1 MDAMERL
8 LGVLRRLSIV
18 GVWVLGFLFAVYVVN
33 DPAWHENVG
42 WRQVMLLLASFML
55 IAAGIGLVNWIFTG
69 HHDLKKSKKREFTED
84 PE

>member
-18 GVWVLGFLFAVYVVN
+18 GVWVLGFLFAHYAVN
-33 DPAWHENVG
+33 DPAWHENLR
-42 WRQVMLLLASFML
+42 WRQVMLLIAAFML
-55 IAAGIGLVNWIFTG
+55 TVGCVGIVNWIFTG
-69 HHDLKKSKKREFTED
+69 HWEWKDLEKRKVTED

>member
-18 GVWVLGFLFAVYVVN
+18 GVWVLGFLFAVYAVN
-33 DPAWHENVG
+33 EPAWHENVG
-42 WRQVMLLLASFML
+42 WRQVMLLLSSFML
-55 IAAGIGLVNWIFTG
+55 TAACIGIVNWIFTG
-69 HHDLKKSKKREFTED
+69 HWEPKDLEKRKYTED